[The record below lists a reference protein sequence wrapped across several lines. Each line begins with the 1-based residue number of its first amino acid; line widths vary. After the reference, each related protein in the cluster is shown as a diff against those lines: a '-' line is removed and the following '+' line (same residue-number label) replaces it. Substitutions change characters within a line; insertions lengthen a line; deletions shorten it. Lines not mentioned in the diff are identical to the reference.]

1 MLRRKKSPPPLP
13 IALYSFSF
21 NFVKQHLPTWV
32 GPTAHDTVNEGHC
45 AAIIMEGLI
54 GVPAD
59 EMNDI
64 LKSALETANEIYA
77 GTVASIAKLPTED
90 RLQASIT
97 IARLICNI
105 LYMKKTE
112 KRNFFRRKTG
122 ES

>member
-1 MLRRKKSPPPLP
+1 
-13 IALYSFSF
+13 
-21 NFVKQHLPTWV
+21 
-32 GPTAHDTVNEGHC
+32 
-45 AAIIMEGLI
+45 MEGLI

-59 EMNDI
+59 EMNDL
-64 LKSALETANEIYA
+64 LKSALATANEIYER
-77 GTVASIAKLPTED
+77 TIEDVQKLPAED

-105 LYMKKTE
+105 LYMKKNE

>member
-1 MLRRKKSPPPLP
+1 MLRRKKSPPLP
-13 IALYSFSF
+13 IALYGFCF

-32 GPTAHDTVNEGHC
+32 NPTTHDTVNEGHC

-59 EMNDI
+59 EMNDL
-64 LKSALETANEIYA
+64 LKSALATANEIYER
-77 GTVASIAKLPTED
+77 TIEDVQKLPAED

-105 LYMKKTE
+105 LYMKKNE